1 MITHYLKVA
10 FRNLMKYKTQS
21 IIGILGLA
29 LGFTCFT
36 MSALWIR
43 YELTY
48 DDFHRDAERIFLTA
62 TDDEITSG
70 KYSIYTPPALADYLK
85 STYHEVEEVA
95 MYQNSPIYVMRN
107 NRMEAI
113 ETLGVDS
120 NFVEM
125 MDIKVLDG
133 TSQFMLPHNDNNEI
147 AITHEGAQYLFG
159 TTHVIG
165 KTLIDEQRKREYRIG
180 AIVSGWGNH
189 STMKYHL
196 IKACPSNKNWES
208 TSYVTLMKVSER
220 TDIETLKK
228 KMNDNFPKELISN
241 RFTPDTGLRK
251 FLVKPLTDIRH
262 DNELAIYRESGITL
276 RYVIYFA
283 VIGVLIIVCALI
295 NYLTLFVE
303 RCRIRQRELALRKVH
318 GASEGSLLFLLASD
332 FMLTALLSFS
342 LSMVFIELLMPLF
355 SRYTGITTG
364 EISIYTECMVCVAVV
379 ALASLI
385 VAMIVIS
392 FFHRKS
398 LQDIIRSS
406 RGSASERLFRKC
418 NIVLQLSVCIAFIFS
433 TLVMQMQI
441 HHLRHTE
448 VGFSYEGRA
457 AVSFWLNVDM
467 NEWMEKIKAL
477 PMVTEV
483 VTPIY
488 WPLVS
493 LVASTSSTINSWE
506 GLETDLQKP
515 LSLHD
520 INAGREF
527 FDFYDI
533 RLLSGEWVN
542 ENTKPYHVM
551 TMESTIRKMGWTP
564 EEAIGKHIYH
574 ANRQVEPLTVI
585 GVVKDCAFSSP
596 SADVPDVIFSNT
608 YYSKWNWSRSFIL
621 FKYQPGTWDECRR
634 LIEEMH
640 QAELPDRKLMLFSEE
655 EQFNDFLKA
664 EDTLATLLNFASCV
678 CVLIAIFGIYS
689 LITLACEQ
697 RRKEIA
703 IRKVNGATVSII
715 LRMFLREYLS
725 LLVIAALI
733 AFPIAYTVMKQ
744 WVETYNRQTDIGIWP
759 FMLVLVIMV
768 LIIMISISNR
778 VWKAANENPAEVVKS
793 E

>member
-1 MITHYLKVA
+1 MITHYFKIA
-10 FRNLMKYKTQS
+10 FRNLLKYKTQNV
-21 IIGILGLA
+21 IGILGLA
-29 LGFTCFT
+29 IGFTFFT

-48 DDFHRDAERIFLTA
+48 DDFHRDAERIHLVA

-70 KYSIYTPPALADYLK
+70 KYRIYTPSALADYLK
-85 STYHEVEEVA
+85 DTYQEVEQVA
-95 MYQNSPIYVMRN
+95 MYQNFPIYVMRN

-113 ETLGVDS
+113 ETLSVDS

-125 MDIKVLDG
+125 MDIKVLEG
-133 TSQFMLPHNDNNEI
+133 TSQFMLPHKDNNEI
-147 AITHEGAQYLFG
+147 AITHEGAKYLFG

-165 KTLIDEQRKREYRIG
+165 KTLVDEQRKREYRIG

-196 IKACPSNKNWES
+196 IKACPSNKNWED
-208 TSYVTLMKVSER
+208 TNYATLMKVSER

-241 RFTPDTGLRK
+241 RFFPDTGLRN

-262 DNELAIYRESGITL
+262 DNELAIHRESGITL

-283 VIGVLIIVCALI
+283 IIGVLIIVCALI

-332 FMLTALLSFS
+332 FMLTTLLSFS
-342 LSMVFIELLMPLF
+342 ISMAFIELLMPLF
-355 SRYTGITTG
+355 FQYTGIISG
-364 EISIYTECMVCVAVV
+364 EIGIYTECMACVAGV
-379 ALASLI
+379 ALVSLI
-385 VAMIVIS
+385 AAMAVIS
-392 FFHRKS
+392 FFRRKS

-406 RGSASERLFRKC
+406 QGSASERLFRKC
-418 NIVLQLSVCIAFIFS
+418 NIVLQLFVCIAFIFS

-441 HHLRHTE
+441 HHLRRTE

-457 AVSFWLNVDM
+457 AVSFWMNVDM
-467 NEWMEKIKAL
+467 NEWMEKIKVL

-483 VTPIY
+483 VTPKY

-493 LVASTSSTINSWE
+493 MVASSSYSINSWE
-506 GLETDLQKP
+506 GLETDLQKV
-515 LSLHD
+515 LNLQQ
-520 INAGREF
+520 IVAGREF

-533 RLLSGEWVN
+533 CLLSGEWVN

-551 TMESTIRKMGWTP
+551 TMESTVRKMGWTP

-574 ANRQVEPLTVI
+574 VNREVEPLTII

-596 SADVPDVIFSNT
+596 SADIPDVVFSNT
-608 YYSKWNWSRSFIL
+608 YLNKWNWSRCFIL
-621 FKYQPGTWDECRR
+621 FKYQPGTWDKCRR

-664 EDTLATLLNFASCV
+664 EETLATLLNFASCV

-703 IRKVNGATVSII
+703 IRKVNGATISII

-725 LLVIAALI
+725 LLGVAALI

-759 FMLVLVIMV
+759 FMMV
-768 LIIMISISNR
+768 LFIMALVMMVSIGHR
-778 VWKAANENPAEVVKS
+778 VWKAANENPADVVKS